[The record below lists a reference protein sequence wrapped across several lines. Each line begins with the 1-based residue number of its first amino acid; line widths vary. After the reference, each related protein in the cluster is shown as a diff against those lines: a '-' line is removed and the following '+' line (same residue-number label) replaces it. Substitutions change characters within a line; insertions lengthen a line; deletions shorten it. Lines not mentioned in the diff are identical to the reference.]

1 MDLGE
6 EFPFQENC
14 YCQFLEKFTVAEA
27 GLPVLVH
34 ISADSQYA
42 LWVNGQFV
50 DFGQYADYP
59 EYKVFDEIA
68 ITAFVTEG
76 TNELSFLP
84 IIRAQIPQP
93 TEEVLR
99 ALFSMSQAV
108 VKRLPVSGPQTRSP
122 SCLRIPE
129 RSDGACQRSAGVF
142 L

>member
-1 MDLGE
+1 MQQLSEGSRWIWGKNS
-6 EFPFQENC
+6 PFQENC

-68 ITAFVTEG
+68 ITAFVTR
-76 TNELSFLP
+76 S
-84 IIRAQIPQP
+84 
-93 TEEVLR
+93 EERRVG
-99 ALFSMSQAV
+99 
-108 VKRLPVSGPQTRSP
+108 KECRSRWSP
-122 SCLRIPE
+122 YH
-129 RSDGACQRSAGVF
+129 
-142 L
+142 